1 MKIVKSVSG
10 MQEASRQ
17 ARSEGKKIVLVPTMG
32 FLHQGHK
39 RLLDIGRHSGGLL
52 VLSIFVNPTQFG
64 PKEDLSSYPRDFDRD
79 CAIAKSAGVDIIFA
93 PEPEDV
99 YPKGFDTFIE
109 VAGLS
114 NRLCGLSRPGHF
126 RGVATVVLK
135 LFNMVMPDKAI
146 FGKKDYQ
153 QLAIIRKMA
162 KDLDLSLEIIGV
174 DTVREADGLAMSSRN
189 SYLSTEERSE
199 AKCIPESIEEAKKEF
214 SKGVRQSSLIIEKVK
229 KIIEKQPLAVID
241 YIKVCDKDSLEDLS
255 IIEDSAQLF
264 LAVKIGKARLIDNC
278 LLAAE

>member
-1 MKIVKSVSG
+1 
-10 MQEASRQ
+10 MQEASRL

-39 RLLDIGRHSGGLL
+39 RLLDIGRQSGGLL
-52 VLSIFVNPTQFG
+52 VLSIFVNPAQFG

-79 CAIAKSAGVDIIFA
+79 CGIAKSAGVDIIFA
-93 PEPEDV
+93 PEPEEV
-99 YPKGFDTFIE
+99 YPKGFDTFVE

-174 DTVREADGLAMSSRN
+174 DTVREPDGLAMSSRN
-189 SYLSTEERSE
+189 SYLSIEERRA

-214 SKGVRQSSLIIEKVK
+214 AGGVRQSSLIIEKVK
-229 KIIEKQPLAVID
+229 KIIEKQPLAMID